1 MNNLFGK
8 YSPVL
13 SLAVLL
19 FSTSSLMAQPL
30 PTNEEFEVV
39 NALNRVTKNAIKLG
53 ENPVIDND
61 EMEKPPIKYSVLS
74 KEIPLEYEVDH
85 IPPAKLGPEPQE
97 RLRNSYVKAGFGNY
111 TTPLF
116 ELSINKLRSKK
127 SSMGL
132 FLHHLSSSGK
142 LANVGFPGFSDN
154 TARFFASKYYD
165 NYTLNG
171 SLDYQRNVV
180 HFYGYNANDSLLDA
194 TLDKGNTR
202 QRFSFIGANVELVQ
216 SKKNKPKWLNKIAL
230 DYYNYSDVFSSQ
242 ENKVGFDMGLNKQ
255 IKKKYLFTFD
265 ANLDYYNHKFAAL
278 TIDNILFTMQPMIG
292 MEGKRGSLMIGT
304 SITFDASSNNSI
316 THMYP
321 QAYGHYDI
329 VENILIFY
337 GEVTGGVRK
346 NSYRSLTLDN
356 PFLNPNGNL
365 DNTSENATFA
375 GGLRGAFSKRMTFN
389 ARISQSFSADMPF
402 FVNDTST
409 LAGNQ
414 FDVIYDDASLL
425 NLRGELG
432 YTVSEKLSAT
442 ARVDYYKYT
451 MDKEQMAWFKPEIVG
466 SLGAKYNIGNK
477 IIAKVDI
484 YYLHEQ
490 FAKTYG
496 LDSLGAPTV
505 VTPVTLKGL
514 TDINLGLEYRYSK
527 TLSAF
532 ANFNNVAG
540 FHYYRWH
547 QYPMQRFNFL
557 AGLTYSF

>member
-1 MNNLFGK
+1 MAMNNLLRK
-8 YSPVL
+8 YSPIL
-13 SLAVLL
+13 PLAAMLL
-19 FSTSSLMAQPL
+19 VSTSAMAQIPS
-30 PTNEEFEVV
+30 NEEFEVI
-39 NALNRVTKNAIKLG
+39 NILDRVTKNAIKLG

-61 EMEKPPIKYSVLS
+61 TMEKPELKYSTLN

-85 IPPAKLGPEPQE
+85 IPPAKLGPEPLE
-97 RLRNSYVKAGFGNY
+97 KLYHSYVKAGFGNY

-127 SSMGL
+127 ASMGL

-142 LANVGFPGFSDN
+142 LANVGFPGYSDN
-154 TARFFASKYYD
+154 ETRFFASKYYD

-171 SLDYQRNVV
+171 SLDYKRNVV
-180 HFYGYNANDSLLDA
+180 HFYGYDANDSLLDA
-194 TLDKGNTR
+194 TLNKANTK
-202 QRFSFIGANVELVQ
+202 QRFSFIEADVELVQ
-216 SKKNKPKWLNKIAL
+216 SKKNKPKWLNEIGL
-230 DYYNYSDVFSSQ
+230 DYYNYTDLFNSQ
-242 ENKVGFDMGLNKQ
+242 ENKVGFDLGLNKA
-255 IKKKYLFTFD
+255 IKKKYTFTFD
-265 ANLDYYNHKFAAL
+265 ASVDYYNHKFTAL
-278 TIDNILFTMQPMIG
+278 TADNIIFSLQPMIG
-292 MEGKRGSLMIGT
+292 TEGKRGSLMIGT
-304 SITFDASSNNSI
+304 TLTFDATSNSSI

-321 QAYGHYDI
+321 QARGHYDI
-329 VENILIFY
+329 VDDILIFY

-346 NSYRSLTLDN
+346 NSYRSLTLEN

-389 ARISQSFSADMPF
+389 ARVSQSFSAHMPF

-432 YTVSEKLSAT
+432 YHFSEKISAT
-442 ARVDYYKYT
+442 AKVDYYKYT

-466 SLGAKYNIGNK
+466 SLGARYNMRDK
-477 IIAKVDI
+477 IIIKADI

-496 LDSLGAPTV
+496 VDSLGSVTV
-505 VTPVTLKGL
+505 VPVRLKGL
-514 TDINLGLEYRYSK
+514 IDANLGAEYRYSK
-527 TLSAF
+527 ALSAF
-532 ANFNNVAG
+532 VNFGNIAAY
-540 FHYYRWH
+540 HYYRWH
-547 QYPMQRFNFL
+547 QYPSQRFNFL

>member
-1 MNNLFGK
+1 MNNLLRK
-8 YSPVL
+8 YSPFL
-13 SLAVLL
+13 SLTA
-19 FSTSSLMAQPL
+19 LMLAGQSAIAQIPS
-30 PTNEEFEVV
+30 NEEIEVV

-61 EMEKPPIKYSVLS
+61 TLEKPELKYSVLS
-74 KEIPLEYEVDH
+74 KEIPLEYQVDH
-85 IPPAKLGPEPQE
+85 IPPAKLGPEPLE
-97 RLRNSYVKAGFGNY
+97 KYYHSYVKAGFGNY

-116 ELSINKLRSKK
+116 ELSLNKLRSKK
-127 SSMGL
+127 ASMGL
-132 FLHHLSSSGK
+132 FLHHLSSAGK
-142 LANVGFPGFSDN
+142 LGNVGFPGFSDN
-154 TARFFASKYYD
+154 EARFFASKFYD

-171 SLDYQRNVV
+171 ALDYQRNVV
-180 HFYGYNANDSLLDA
+180 HFYGYDANDSLLDA
-194 TLDKGNTR
+194 TLNKSNTK

-216 SKKNKPKWLNKIAL
+216 SKKNKPKWLNRVAL
-230 DYYNYSDVFSSQ
+230 DYYNYMDLFSSQ
-242 ENKVGFDMGLNKQ
+242 ENKVGFDLGLNKRL
-255 IKKKYLFTFD
+255 KKNYLFTFD
-265 ANLDYYNHKFAAL
+265 ANLDYYNSKFTAV
-278 TIDNILFTMQPMIG
+278 TIDNVIFNLQPMIG
-292 MEGKRGSLMIGT
+292 MEGKRGALMIGT
-304 SITFDASSNNSI
+304 SLTFDASSNSSI

-321 QAYGHYDI
+321 QAFGHYNI
-329 VENILIFY
+329 VDDILIFY

-346 NSYRSLTLDN
+346 NSYRSLTLEN

-389 ARISQSFSADMPF
+389 ARVSQSFSANMPF
-402 FVNDTST
+402 FVNDSST
-409 LAGNQ
+409 IAGNQ
-414 FDVIYDDASLL
+414 FDVIYDDVSLL

-432 YTVSEKLSAT
+432 YQVSEKVSAN
-442 ARVDYYKYT
+442 ARVDYYNYT

-466 SLGAKYNIGNK
+466 SLGARYNMRNK
-477 IIAKVDI
+477 IIVKADI

-496 LDSLGAPTV
+496 LDSIEAVTV
-505 VTPVTLKGL
+505 VPQKLKGL

-527 TLSAF
+527 VLSAF